1 MSPHEEVGAAEL
13 SNLELTE
20 LTLRDPPCG
29 QMEDRVRDGE
39 LRLAQIVTVILA
51 DPEGGRR
58 ESREPAGKN
67 VEETPEL
74 AVVCREVTKRGEA
87 VDHDEAGEPLL
98 RERIYAVEGG
108 GQASRRERGS
118 EIFVQ
123 DGIPD
128 QSSVEEAEGLPVA
141 QDLVEG
147 L

>member
-39 LRLAQIVTVILA
+39 LRLAHEVVTVILA

-74 AVVCREVTKRGEA
+74 AVVFREVTKRGEA

-123 DGIPD
+123 DGIPT
-128 QSSVEEAEGLPVA
+128 SRASKKLRVCP
-141 QDLVEG
+141 
-147 L
+147 